1 MEENEK
7 EKAVLISD
15 KEKHLRKIEYL
26 EKEITEREKTIN
38 EMRER
43 LNKLSEDDIIDP
55 EFKRKIRV
63 VREMEKDILNRLS
76 EEENLYQKNL
86 DDLGQRIAEKKKIID
101 DIRANLERLDRN
113 YQSGS
118 DKSSMARDQYER
130 QKGKSLIEF
139 QLQRE
144 SLSDLEDDYKRAE
157 KKFEDFIEA
166 KKRA

>member
-86 DDLGQRIAEKKKIID
+86 DDLGQRIAEKKK
-101 DIRANLERLDRN
+101 
-113 YQSGS
+113 
-118 DKSSMARDQYER
+118 
-130 QKGKSLIEF
+130 
-139 QLQRE
+139 
-144 SLSDLEDDYKRAE
+144 
-157 KKFEDFIEA
+157 
-166 KKRA
+166 